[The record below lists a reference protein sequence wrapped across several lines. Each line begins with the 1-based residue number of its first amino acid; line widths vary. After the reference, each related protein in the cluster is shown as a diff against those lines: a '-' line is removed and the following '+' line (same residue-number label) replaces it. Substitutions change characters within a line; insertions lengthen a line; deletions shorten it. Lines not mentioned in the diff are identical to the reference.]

1 MGLAF
6 RVVSGAAA
14 GWMVVTLHDGS
25 AGFGIIA
32 GVIGALVGTY
42 GGLAARLAAM
52 ERIGAKPAAIVEDVI
67 AIVLAAAI
75 AMMR

>member
-1 MGLAF
+1 L
-6 RVVSGAAA
+6 R
-14 GWMVVTLHDGS
+14 DGS
-25 AGFGIIA
+25 AVFGIVV

-42 GGLAARLAAM
+42 GGFAAPLAAM

-75 AMMR
+75 ATMH